1 MASTKFKRFCLG
13 GVVVLMLALVVGGI
27 VGPSKTHQPHIA
39 VELIT
44 KGSTSLEAP
53 FKWSTGPETPFTIWV
68 TNTTGSP
75 IQFQLPQVDY
85 VDRYGVARCSRNP
98 LGGQVFDIMWKDVEP
113 PMNGELTVQP
123 SMVTRV
129 EFKVP
134 SDTQKVRVLVI
145 YSVKRGGLRRR
156 LGQGISKLPFKYF
169 PQRLY
174 TWLAKN
180 GLMDPPYAYL
190 EASPWMLN
198 PALQRTEAS
207 RSAELPSRS
216 PPAAGFRR

>member
-1 MASTKFKRFCLG
+1 
-13 GVVVLMLALVVGGI
+13 MLALVVGGF
-27 VGPSKTHQPHIA
+27 VVLSKTHQPKIA
-39 VELIT
+39 VGLIT
-44 KGSTSLEAP
+44 KWSTDLEAP

-75 IQFQLPQVDY
+75 IQLQLPQVDY
-85 VDRYGVARCSRNP
+85 VGRDGVARCSRNP
-98 LGGQVFDIMWKDVEP
+98 LGSKVFDIMWKDVEP

-123 SMVTRV
+123 SMVTQL
-129 EFKVP
+129 EFNVP

-145 YSVKRGGLRRR
+145 YSVKRSGLGKR
-156 LGQGISKLPFKYF
+156 LGQGISKLPLKYF

-174 TWLAKN
+174 AWLAKN
-180 GLMDPPYAYL
+180 GLTDPPYAYL

-216 PPAAGFRR
+216 PMAAGFRR